1 MRPRGTRLPFFYG
14 WVLVAIGFV
23 TMAVGVNARTAF
35 SLLFPAI
42 LDEFQWERG
51 VTAGAFSFGFLVS
64 AVVTPFVG
72 RLMDRR
78 GPRVV
83 IELGVVTM
91 AAGLFLASL
100 SREPWQ
106 LYLTLGALAGGGVN
120 CLAYTGQSLYL
131 TNWFVRRRG
140 LALSIAFSGVGIGS
154 ITILP
159 WLGWLIASAGWRAA
173 CAALGLLVLV
183 LLAPLNLL
191 LKRRPEDLG
200 LLPDGVVSG
209 SAAADRT
216 ANVVDHAW
224 AAVDW
229 TLGRALRTTRF
240 WWVALGYFCGLFSW
254 YAVQVH
260 QTTYLIEIGFG
271 PGEAAWALGLVSLV
285 AVPGQ
290 IALGHLS
297 DRIGRE
303 WVWTIGNAGF
313 VLCCLALIALR
324 GAPSAILLYAM
335 ILAQGTLGYSLTS
348 VMGAIPAEIFEGRHY
363 GSIFGCVMLGAI
375 LGGAAGPYLAGI
387 LYDSTGTYTL
397 AFWIA
402 AGSSGVS
409 SAAIWLAAPG
419 KVRAVAGRTRRLTAM
434 PRIRAAAAAD
444 VPAVARI
451 VEQAY
456 RGYVARIGRPPGPML
471 DDYAARVAEGVVWVI
486 EEGPSPAGII
496 VLLPRPDHLLLDN
509 IAVAPG
515 RQRAGLGRRLL
526 AFAEEEAARRGYPEI
541 RLYTH
546 RTMTENQRLYARV
559 GYEETARGTDS
570 GYERVFMRKRI
581 GAA

>member
-1 MRPRGTRLPFFYG
+1 
-14 WVLVAIGFV
+14 
-23 TMAVGVNARTAF
+23 
-35 SLLFPAI
+35 
-42 LDEFQWERG
+42 
-51 VTAGAFSFGFLVS
+51 
-64 AVVTPFVG
+64 
-72 RLMDRR
+72 
-78 GPRVV
+78 
-83 IELGVVTM
+83 
-91 AAGLFLASL
+91 
-100 SREPWQ
+100 
-106 LYLTLGALAGGGVN
+106 
-120 CLAYTGQSLYL
+120 
-131 TNWFVRRRG
+131 
-140 LALSIAFSGVGIGS
+140 
-154 ITILP
+154 
-159 WLGWLIASAGWRAA
+159 
-173 CAALGLLVLV
+173 
-183 LLAPLNLL
+183 
-191 LKRRPEDLG
+191 
-200 LLPDGVVSG
+200 
-209 SAAADRT
+209 
-216 ANVVDHAW
+216 
-224 AAVDW
+224 
-229 TLGRALRTTRF
+229 
-240 WWVALGYFCGLFSW
+240 
-254 YAVQVH
+254 
-260 QTTYLIEIGFG
+260 
-271 PGEAAWALGLVSLV
+271 V